1 MGIFHGIQSTIHIQ
15 PIVHSVLSV
24 LLCLR
29 MGRMGPDFMAIV
41 MVRMM
46 HGVMGIRFF
55 LRHRRQLQV
64 EVTVFMSVKGKSRLQ
79 LSVDERNPKHQLIPS
94 GKLT

>member
-1 MGIFHGIQSTIHIQ
+1 MGIERGWGFFTGYNQQYILTVHGTFC
-15 PIVHSVLSV
+15 LSV

-41 MVRMM
+41 MVRTM

-55 LRHRRQLQV
+55 
-64 EVTVFMSVKGKSRLQ
+64 
-79 LSVDERNPKHQLIPS
+79 
-94 GKLT
+94 